1 MDRRYFLT
9 QATGLVAI
17 LGLSWALTAS
27 AETSWIGN
35 ASAAVEKVNL
45 AIGYKVDPDWPRKPA
60 KFEWGDVPGVAVDAE
75 DNVWMFNRGNVAVQ
89 VYRTDGSLLRSW
101 DHLSFKK
108 AHHITIGPQGNV
120 WVADEASQV
129 VQKYT
134 PEGKLLLTLGTA
146 GETGED
152 AKHFNRPTDVAISQE
167 GDVFV
172 SDGYGNSR
180 IVHFD
185 SEGNFI
191 KTWGKLGTAPGEFDV
206 PHSIVFDSRNRLY
219 VADRSNARVQ
229 VFETSGR
236 FLAEWR
242 NLLVPWGIWITKSD
256 EIYVC
261 GSSPM
266 RWASQGRLGTP
277 PKDQIL
283 LKFSS
288 SGRVLEHWT
297 FPLGELGK
305 EQPGELNWVHA
316 VAVDSRGQ
324 VYLGDIKGQRVQRM
338 LRLN

>member
-1 MDRRYFLT
+1 MDRRHLLK
-9 QATGLVAI
+9 QATVLVAI
-17 LGLSWALTAS
+17 LGLSWALTGS
-27 AETSWIGN
+27 AETAWIGN

-60 KFEWGDVPGVAVDAE
+60 RFDWGDVPGVTVDTE

-89 VYRTDGSLLRSW
+89 VYRQDGSLLRSW
-101 DHLSFKK
+101 DHLSFTK

-120 WVADEASQV
+120 WVADEGAQV

-152 AKHFNRPTDVAISQE
+152 GKHFNRPTDVAISQE

-185 SEGNFI
+185 SRGNFI

-283 LKFSS
+283 LKFSP

-297 FPLGELGK
+297 FPLGLLGK
-305 EQPGELNWVHA
+305 ERPGELNWVHA
-316 VAVDSRGQ
+316 VAVDSQGQ

>member
-1 MDRRYFLT
+1 MDRRHLLT
-9 QATGLVAI
+9 QATALAAI
-17 LGLSWALTAS
+17 LGLSWALTGSSEHA
-27 AETSWIGN
+27 WIGN
-35 ASAAVEKVNL
+35 ASAAAEKINL

-60 KFEWGDVPGVAVDAE
+60 KFDWGDVPGVAVDAE

-89 VYRTDGSLLRSW
+89 VYRSNGSLLRSW
-101 DHLSFKK
+101 DERSFKK

-120 WVADEASQV
+120 WVADEGSQV

-134 PEGKLLLTLGTA
+134 PEGELLLTLGTPN
-146 GETGED
+146 ETGED
-152 AKHFNRPTDVAISQE
+152 GKHFNRPTDVAISQQ

-185 SEGNFI
+185 SKGNFI

-242 NLLVPWGIWITKSD
+242 NLLVPWGIWITKAD

-266 RWASQGRLGTP
+266 RWASKGRLGTP

-283 LKFSS
+283 LKFSP

-305 EQPGELNWVHA
+305 EQPGQLNWVHA
-316 VAVDSRGQ
+316 VAVDSQGQ

-338 LRLN
+338 VRLN